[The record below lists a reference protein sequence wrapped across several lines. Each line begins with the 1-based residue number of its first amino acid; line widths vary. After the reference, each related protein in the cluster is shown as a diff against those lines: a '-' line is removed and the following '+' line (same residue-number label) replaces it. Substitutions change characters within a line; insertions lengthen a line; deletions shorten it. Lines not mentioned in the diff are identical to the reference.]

1 MVSHS
6 PIFDTLGQRLL
17 KPNCLEHDGFY
28 YFSSL
33 YPYLSVEEKVK
44 GVMVRRNILDI
55 ENFKHILTAFG
66 DKLNEDE
73 IEDIFGEFDFDDDGN
88 IFTKVCVN

>member
-1 MVSHS
+1 
-6 PIFDTLGQRLL
+6 
-17 KPNCLEHDGFY
+17 
-28 YFSSL
+28 
-33 YPYLSVEEKVK
+33 
-44 GVMVRRNILDI
+44 MVRRNILDI